1 MKVNIN
7 KGLIQQSGDVSVLLL
22 AKATLAIACIVWI
35 GHSSVQLVEMLT
47 AKPKP
52 AVTNSVIPAA
62 TTNTSPPIDINAL
75 KSLPLFG
82 EVSAAPVEPLVQAE
96 DPEPKEETLEET
108 RLNLVLKGLFT
119 SDDEESGRAI
129 VANGRQ
135 EALYQVGD
143 EIQGLSNVML
153 SAVFFDRIKL
163 DNRGKAEVL
172 YLYPE
177 SESLANSAGKSSS
190 TVSSPNISDQIDR
203 EISFDTTNRRPAKK
217 LSEIMRVVRERD
229 KTTGNMLGFR
239 VLPGRDRESFTKSGL
254 KVNDVITSIDGDALT
269 DLRTAMSIYRDKRE
283 ATQVSLLI
291 RRDGND
297 ISLDIDLVELN
308 I

>member
-1 MKVNIN
+1 MKVNFN
-7 KGLIQQSGDVSVLLL
+7 KGLRQQDGDVSVLLL
-22 AKATLAIACIVWI
+22 GKAALAIVCVAWI
-35 GHSSVQLVEMLT
+35 AHSSLQLVQMLT
-47 AKPKP
+47 ATPEEVAISHVASK
-52 AVTNSVIPAA
+52 A
-62 TTNTSPPIDINAL
+62 TTNTSPTVDINAL

-82 EVSAAPVEPLVQAE
+82 EVSVVPADTLTQTP
-96 DPEPKEETLEET
+96 DPEPKEEKLEET

-119 SDDEESGRAI
+119 SGNEESGQAI
-129 VANGRQ
+129 IANGRQ
-135 EALYQVGD
+135 EDLYSVGD

-153 SAVFFDRIKL
+153 RAVFFDRIKL

-177 SESLANSAGKSSS
+177 SDSLANSVENSR
-190 TVSSPNISDQIDR
+190 TTSSPSISDQVDKD
-203 EISFDTTNRRPAKK
+203 ISFGSTDSRAAKK

-239 VLPGRDRESFTKSGL
+239 VLPGRDREGFTKSGL